1 MFQSAQVPCSLTFY
15 RTNTVLF
22 GEGLPGTTGTEI
34 DDSALPANDDAS
46 TGEVHR
52 KHRKELSPVFSKSH
66 IQELVPVFDAVARK
80 VCILVSFGF
89 LVNFLLQLRDALNLL
104 VRTNPKEV
112 DMLPWA
118 ARVALEL
125 VGQAGLGMFAS
136 PIHTTPP

>member
-1 MFQSAQVPCSLTFY
+1 M
-15 RTNTVLF
+15 
-22 GEGLPGTTGTEI
+22 
-34 DDSALPANDDAS
+34 
-46 TGEVHR
+46 
-52 KHRKELSPVFSKSH
+52 
-66 IQELVPVFDAVARK
+66 FDAVARK

-136 PIHTTPP
+136 PIHPTPP

>member
-1 MFQSAQVPCSLTFY
+1 M
-15 RTNTVLF
+15 
-22 GEGLPGTTGTEI
+22 
-34 DDSALPANDDAS
+34 
-46 TGEVHR
+46 
-52 KHRKELSPVFSKSH
+52 
-66 IQELVPVFDAVARK
+66 FDAVARK